1 MENELNNN
9 QNQADQSQE
18 QNPDNDNTKASKTFT
33 QEEVN
38 EIVKSRLSRE
48 QSRLDKAQEKQA
60 EYAAREAELQERE
73 FALQAK
79 EAMLEKGLPVE
90 LASIIKTTDAEG
102 IGKAVELL
110 AKHVKSNTVQNTEKT
125 QQGFQIG
132 GGKQEEVDR
141 VAMYRE
147 AMGLK

>member
-18 QNPDNDNTKASKTFT
+18 QNPGGDNTKASKTFT

-48 QSRLDKAQEKQA
+48 HSRLDAAQEKQA
-60 EYAAREAELQERE
+60 QYEAREAELQERE

-110 AKHVKSNTVQNTEKT
+110 AKHVKGNTVQNTEKP
-125 QQGFQIG
+125 QGFQIG
-132 GGKQEEVDR
+132 GGKQEEMDR

>member
-1 MENELNNN
+1 MGNELNNN

-18 QNPDNDNTKASKTFT
+18 QNPDNDNTKASKIFT

-48 QSRLDKAQEKQA
+48 QARLESANQAQ
-60 EYAAREAELQERE
+60 YAAREAELLERE
-73 FALQAK
+73 FVLQAK
-79 EAMLEKGLPVE
+79 EAMIARGLPME

-110 AKHVKSNTVQNTEKT
+110 AKHVKDNTAQNTENT
-125 QQGFQIG
+125 QGFFKVGAPPPNEQN
-132 GGKQEEVDR
+132 R
-141 VAMYRE
+141 VEMYRE